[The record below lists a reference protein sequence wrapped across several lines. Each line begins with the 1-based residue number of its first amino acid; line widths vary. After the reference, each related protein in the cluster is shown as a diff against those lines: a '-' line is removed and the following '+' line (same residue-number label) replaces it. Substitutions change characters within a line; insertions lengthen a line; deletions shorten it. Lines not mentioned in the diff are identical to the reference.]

1 MNYYLLIAFGIGCLI
16 RLVPL
21 AISFPYPI
29 GYDAINYY
37 LPNLYHFESNWPI
50 LVTEFPIYIA
60 TVYIFSFIFSFDVYY
75 SFVASNVV
83 LYGIFSMTIY
93 LLSNKV
99 LNQSLK
105 MSLVFTIFA
114 IFQFG
119 TLRIS
124 WDLFR
129 DLFSLSL
136 FNLFLLLVNYLN
148 KKNAWNRFISVLTVF
163 SISVLTVFS
172 DRMVGM
178 LLISVSFIFT
188 IIYKQKYLFMIN
200 AFFAFS
206 FLFYFLTFD
215 KITFVS
221 ANVNFVDMLLNPLY
235 DRNTF
240 SNVDISILFLSIYGP
255 LMPFFVYGF
264 IKTKLKDG
272 FLIMKIPLLICL
284 LLSFTWI
291 FIPNYG
297 YLVPERWLLVLGIYM
312 SLIAIYGFLLVVDSS
327 LGSKSKSTRKG
338 IVVLFLLVFVVYGS
352 LFAVM
357 PYGVT
362 YSLPSF
368 FHENTGF
375 VFPLSMLFNTLDVK
389 DNHQMIKLI
398 DWINSNT
405 ANGSTLIGTKH
416 LKGWFSL
423 FLDHPRKYLYAED
436 FNNPGGISYNG
447 KARLN
452 HSDTLEKN
460 LALYLCPNI
469 DNGTNPN
476 SSPRY
481 INTSIYFIDYGN
493 NFYADNP
500 FFQHMIY
507 NSKKFIVYNLSSYAC
522 GS

>member
-1 MNYYLLIAFGIGCLI
+1 
-16 RLVPL
+16 
-21 AISFPYPI
+21 
-29 GYDAINYY
+29 
-37 LPNLYHFESNWPI
+37 
-50 LVTEFPIYIA
+50 
-60 TVYIFSFIFSFDVYY
+60 
-75 SFVASNVV
+75 
-83 LYGIFSMTIY
+83 
-93 LLSNKV
+93 
-99 LNQSLK
+99 
-105 MSLVFTIFA
+105 
-114 IFQFG
+114 
-119 TLRIS
+119 
-124 WDLFR
+124 
-129 DLFSLSL
+129 
-136 FNLFLLLVNYLN
+136 
-148 KKNAWNRFISVLTVF
+148 
-163 SISVLTVFS
+163 
-172 DRMVGM
+172 
-178 LLISVSFIFT
+178 
-188 IIYKQKYLFMIN
+188 MIN

-215 KITFVS
+215 RVTFVS

-240 SNVDISILFLSIYGP
+240 SNLDVSILFLSLYGP
-255 LMPFFVYGF
+255 LMPFFAYGF

-272 FLIMKIPLLICL
+272 FLIIKIPLLICL

-297 YLVPERWLLVLGIYM
+297 YLVPERWLLILGIYM

-327 LGSKSKSTRKG
+327 LDLKSKSTRKG
-338 IVVLFLLVFVVYGS
+338 IVFLFLLVFVVYGS
-352 LFAVM
+352 LFAIM

-368 FHENTGF
+368 FHENTEF

-389 DNHQMIKLI
+389 DNPEVVKLI

-423 FLDHPRKYLYAED
+423 FLDPPRKYLYAED
-436 FNNPGGISYNG
+436 FNNHGGISYNG

-452 HSDTLEKN
+452 YSGNLEKN

-469 DNGTNPN
+469 DNGTNPL

-481 INTSIYFIDYGN
+481 VNTSLYFIDYGN

-500 FFQHMIY
+500 FFRYMDY